1 MNTQRTFILIAC
13 TIFFLSGCNQLY
25 GWLDKVPFVNEADDH
40 GSVDNDRSEGKE
52 TENRSNEADKED
64 TEEAVSKPLLESQ
77 YFNEIKE
84 VDGKNVIQ
92 NPLNILALV
101 NKEFNLPS
109 EYAPE
114 DLTRPNIPFSFGDMD
129 IEKSYLRKEAAK
141 KIERLFD
148 AAEREGIELF
158 AVSGYRS
165 YSRQTSVF
173 DAKANQV
180 GQEAAEVV
188 VAIPGSS
195 EHQTGLAM
203 DISSRSVR
211 LELIEEFGETIEGQW
226 LENNAHKFG
235 FILRYPKGKESIT
248 GYQYEPWHFRYV
260 GAHAATV
267 IFEKQ
272 LTLEEYFNIVE
283 KI

>member
-1 MNTQRTFILIAC
+1 MNKKRTFILIAC

-40 GSVDNDRSEGKE
+40 GSVDNDRRVGKE
-52 TENRSNEADKED
+52 TESRSTETDKEEN
-64 TEEAVSKPLLESQ
+64 EEAASKPLLESQ

-84 VDGKNVIQ
+84 VDGKSVIQ

-141 KIERLFD
+141 KIELLFD

-180 GQEAAEVV
+180 GQAAAEVV

-203 DISSRSVR
+203 DISSRSVN
-211 LELIEEFGETIEGQW
+211 LELIEEFGETKEGQW
-226 LENNAHKFG
+226 LANNAYKFG
-235 FILRYPKGKESIT
+235 FILRYPEGKESIT

-260 GAHAATV
+260 GIHAATV
-267 IFEKQ
+267 MFENQ